1 MRALALYAGP
11 AALRHIQQHGLQ
23 PRHVLALPAAAGGPK
38 GLMLLRLDRFLFG
51 DWLPQSQQPIDLIG
65 ASIGA
70 WRWAAAC
77 MPDPVAALQELERIY
92 VQGDFG
98 QQPGERTVAAQQV
111 SAAFARFLQ
120 QMFAGHEQAI
130 VQNPRYRLHVIAARG
145 RHVLGRE
152 HPVATPLGYLGAFL
166 SNTVHRKA
174 LGAWLERV
182 VFSSPLGDGP
192 AGAPLPAPLPF
203 GTHDFRTRQ
212 VRLTPANF
220 MDALQASC
228 SIPFVLQAVHH
239 IEGAP
244 PGAYWDGGL
253 TDYHMH
259 LAYHQPQ
266 GAINNIAASA
276 YSESAAGRF
285 DSQFTMGG
293 SEALQGAGLVLYPH
307 FQHQVVPGW
316 LDKALRWR
324 HKATPA
330 LDSMVVLSPDPQ
342 WVKTLPN
349 AKLPDRQDFT
359 HYGPDTAARSKAWL
373 AATGAAQQLAD
384 ELAQWLHRPDMGV
397 VHRL

>member
-1 MRALALYAGP
+1 MRFDLTLKIFPNVFLQGHSFRVAQFRVGFRTAIFIQTDLRSFITFGKSGEDCFSNRGIQLNFCFF
-11 AALRHIQQHGLQ
+11 AALRKRLFKGTGKTMFKVIY
-23 PRHVLALPAAAGGPK
+23 AAE
-38 GLMLLRLDRFLFG
+38 
-51 DWLPQSQQPIDLIG
+51 
-65 ASIGA
+65 
-70 WRWAAAC
+70 C
-77 MPDPVAALQELERIY
+77 H
-92 VQGDFG
+92 
-98 QQPGERTVAAQQV
+98 
-111 SAAFARFLQ
+111 AR
-120 QMFAGHEQAI
+120 
-130 VQNPRYRLHVIAARG
+130 N
-145 RHVLGRE
+145 
-152 HPVATPLGYLGAFL
+152 
-166 SNTVHRKA
+166 RKA

-182 VFSSPLGDGP
+182 VFSSPQGDGP

-220 MDALQASC
+220 MDTLQASC

-384 ELAQWLHRPDMGV
+384 ELAQWLQRPDMGV

>member
-1 MRALALYAGP
+1 MKALRIHAGP
-11 AALRHIQQHGLQ
+11 LAYQHLAQRGLQ
-23 PRHVLALPAAAGGPK
+23 PSDVGVVPAAAGGPK
-38 GLMLLRLDRFLFG
+38 GLILGPLDRFLFG
-51 DWLPQSQQPIDLIG
+51 HWLPQSAQPLHLVG

-70 WRWAAAC
+70 WRMATAC
-77 MPDPVAALQELERIY
+77 LNDPVAALQRLEDAY
-92 VQGDFG
+92 VRQHYEVPPGKKRPPASQVSEQFG
-98 QQPGERTVAAQQV
+98 QN
-111 SAAFARFLQ
+111 LQ
-120 QMFAGHEQAI
+120 SFYAGRVDEVLQH
-130 VQNPRYRLHVIAARG
+130 PRYHLHVIAARG

-152 HPVATPLGYLGAFL
+152 HPVATPLGYLGAFF

-182 VFSSPLGDGP
+182 VFSSPLGGGP
-192 AGAPLPAPLPF
+192 AGAPLP
-203 GTHDFRTRQ
+203 
-212 VRLTPANF
+212 
-220 MDALQASC
+220 
-228 SIPFVLQAVHH
+228 
-239 IEGAP
+239 AP

-285 DSQFTMGG
+285 DSQSTVGG
-293 SEALQGAGLVLYPH
+293 SEASQGAGLVLYPH

-384 ELAQWLHRPDMGV
+384 ELAQWLQRPDMGV